1 MESYQKLRQSYLQTL
16 RDTVKKELK
25 RAKLTEY
32 PKQNNNNN
40 GDNSIVIILDG
51 SDLELKFLLFFIPL
65 GSDSYFLENVISN
78 IQLLFVY
85 LDVFNIS

>member
-1 MESYQKLRQSYLQTL
+1 VESYQKLRQSYLQTL

-25 RAKLTEY
+25 RAKFTEY

-51 SDLELKFLLFFIPL
+51 SDL
-65 GSDSYFLENVISN
+65 
-78 IQLLFVY
+78 
-85 LDVFNIS
+85 

>member
-1 MESYQKLRQSYLQTL
+1 MESYQKLRQSYLQTF
-16 RDTVKKELK
+16 RNTVKKELK

-51 SDLELKFLLFFIPL
+51 SDLKLKFLLFFIPL
-65 GSDSYFLENVISN
+65 GSSCFLENVISN
-78 IQLLFVY
+78 IQLCLFIWM
-85 LDVFNIS
+85 F